1 MELAAH
7 GTSAAAVSAT
17 SHGGAAD
24 RNASPAPAVALRA
37 LHAAAHVQGAICE
50 QRGCAPEPVRAP
62 ESAAN
67 ECAPSSHELSLESGV
82 QPASSS
88 TATLDIMQYLLAF
101 GSVLSYMYVSAVIIR
116 WCDLL
121 LMMML
126 LEVFDWD
133 LKFEFHSNF

>member
-17 SHGGAAD
+17 SPGAAD

-67 ECAPSSHELSLESGV
+67 ERAPSSHELSLESGV

-88 TATLDIMQYLLAF
+88 TATLVSFICLNF

-116 WCDLL
+116 WFDLL

-133 LKFEFHSNF
+133 LNFIVIF